1 METNKILSFE
11 EFATRGTDTAT
22 AEAPTTDTAIADV
35 KTDTTDAA
43 DTETQEPVVDTEEE
57 TTDTEETTD
66 AEETEEET
74 TEEAEEM
81 TNDSEETMT
90 VAEMYKKA
98 HEMMQNEAAAYEAD
112 DYEEHTKESY
122 MKDTATLAAEAHCNA
137 IEEMYEKEDM
147 TKEAYEAACNSIKE
161 AYEKKCNEA
170 CETYGTTENER
181 PENEPMNG
189 PADSIIVKSEN

>member
-22 AEAPTTDTAIADV
+22 AEAPTTTDTATVDVKDTEATADVEDTAI
-35 KTDTTDAA
+35 
-43 DTETQEPVVDTEEE
+43 
-57 TTDTEETTD
+57 TDTEETETTD
-66 AEETEEET
+66 TEETEEET
-74 TEEAEEM
+74 TEEAEEIK
-81 TNDSEETMT
+81 EEAEDTLT
-90 VAEMYKKA
+90 VAQMYNKA
-98 HEMMQNEAAAYEAD
+98 FEMMQNEAATYEAD

-122 MKDTATLAAEAHCNA
+122 MKDTATLAAETHCNA

-147 TKEAYEAACNSIKE
+147 TKEAYEAACKSIKE

-170 CETYGTTENER
+170 CEAYGADESER

-189 PADSIIVKSEN
+189 PSDAIIVEP